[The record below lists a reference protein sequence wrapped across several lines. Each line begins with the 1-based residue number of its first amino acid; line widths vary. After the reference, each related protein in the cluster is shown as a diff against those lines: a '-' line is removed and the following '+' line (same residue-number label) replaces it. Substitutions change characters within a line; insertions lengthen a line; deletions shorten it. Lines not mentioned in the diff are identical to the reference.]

1 MKSKFRKLPMHIVLI
16 NKLNYKHIL
25 KDNRYLIPKI
35 RSSKKKRSTWMLIIF
50 YKIERNHKNKVKKKL
65 AIKLKI
71 NKKRSRQVSKTN
83 NQDLSNIKKMSLSI
97 TYKNNNLNKNMRT
110 HISKAISK
118 KFKDKEN
125 KWMYRN
131 LRININNCSSKAKL
145 SKIIHLIN
153 TIFLLRD
160 KTKTLQNS

>member
-1 MKSKFRKLPMHIVLI
+1 
-16 NKLNYKHIL
+16 
-25 KDNRYLIPKI
+25 
-35 RSSKKKRSTWMLIIF
+35 MLIIF

-125 KWMYRN
+125 K
-131 LRININNCSSKAKL
+131 
-145 SKIIHLIN
+145 
-153 TIFLLRD
+153 
-160 KTKTLQNS
+160 